1 MNLKEL
7 AKVIDQIAEE
17 KKIDSEKVLE
27 IVEASIAAAYR
38 REYGHKGMVVKATLD
53 LNTGETEFYQIKT
66 VEDETTVKILSEE
79 EIKAE
84 EEARAARGQ
93 EGEKGMAP
101 TSVPTPAPTSEV
113 GVQVGIQVGVPPTSV
128 PTPEVGIQVGVQGGV
143 TEDEEGKTRY
153 NPDRHILIE
162 EARKI
167 KPEAAVGEEISFP
180 LPKPEADFGRIAAQ
194 TAKQNILQ
202 RLREVERTSVM
213 EEFKDREGRVVS
225 GIVRRFE
232 RGSVYVDLG
241 RTEGVMFRHESI
253 PGEHYRIGERLK
265 FLVTAVQDE
274 LKGPS
279 VVLSR
284 NHPRF
289 ISKLFENEVPEIAD
303 RTVEI
308 KGIAREAGSRTKIA
322 VVSNDAGI
330 DAVGSFVG
338 QRGTRVM
345 SVNNEVGQEKI
356 DIIEWSDDPET
367 YVANALS
374 PAKVTGTEVGERREV
389 RVFVPEDQLSLAI
402 GRGGQNVRLA
412 AKLTGFK
419 IDVRSILKPEEQVE
433 GGVVAEETELKDE
446 SQESVAPETDTDE
459 QTPSAEKKEG
469 EGEVDS
475 K

>member
-7 AKVIDQIAEE
+7 AKVIDQLAEE
-17 KKIDSEKVLE
+17 KKIDSEKVLD
-27 IVEASIAAAYR
+27 IVETSLAAAYR
-38 REYGHKGMVVKATLD
+38 REYGHKGMVIKAHLD

-66 VEDETTVKILSEE
+66 VEDETTVKIASEE
-79 EIKAE
+79 EMRAEAE
-84 EEARAARGQ
+84 EEARADGNQGTA
-93 EGEKGMAP
+93 M
-101 TSVPTPAPTSEV
+101 TSAPTSEV
-113 GVQVGIQVGVPPTSV
+113 GVQ
-128 PTPEVGIQVGVQGGV
+128 
-143 TEDEEGKTRY
+143 DEEGRPRY

-162 EARKI
+162 EAIKI
-167 KPEAAVGEEISFP
+167 KPEAALGEEMSFN
-180 LPKPEADFGRIAAQ
+180 LPTPEAEFGRIAAQ

-202 RLREVERTSVM
+202 RLREVERVSVM
-213 EEFKDREGRVVS
+213 EEFRDREGRVVS
-225 GIVRRFE
+225 GLVRRFE

-265 FLVTAVQDE
+265 FLVMAVQDE
-274 LKGPS
+274 MRGPS
-279 VVLSR
+279 IVLSR
-284 NHPRF
+284 NHPKF

-303 RTVEI
+303 GTVEI

-322 VVSNDAGI
+322 VASNDPGV

-356 DIIEWSDDPET
+356 DIIEWSEDPET
-367 YVANALS
+367 YVSNALS
-374 PAKVTGTEVGERREV
+374 PAKAVGAETGERREV

-419 IDVRSILKPEEQVE
+419 IDVRSVLKPEEQVE
-433 GGVVAEETELKDE
+433 GGVVTE
-446 SQESVAPETDTDE
+446 
-459 QTPSAEKKEG
+459 EG
-469 EGEVDS
+469 EDDNKTPPAMKEVGEAAERTGEES
-475 K
+475 I